1 MNSIIIGRNAVM
13 EAIKNGR
20 SIDKILIMKGAEGNA
35 LRISAKA
42 KKKHIRVNYLDRKAL
57 DRIAGNENHQG
68 VIAYAA
74 PYEYSDVSEIL
85 VLAEERGE
93 EPFIV
98 ILDGIEDPHNLGL

>member
-42 KKKHIRVNYLDRKAL
+42 KTTDRKS
-57 DRIAGNENHQG
+57 
-68 VIAYAA
+68 V
-74 PYEYSDVSEIL
+74 V
-85 VLAEERGE
+85 
-93 EPFIV
+93 
-98 ILDGIEDPHNLGL
+98 